1 MQSNFFQRS
10 QSKVWFGSQQNSV
23 YDNFYSLPTYYGNNN
38 AKNPLQSITEESFS
52 SPKNESID
60 ERKRS
65 FLIWGNRHSPSSQSH
80 KSQVCKNFYLLFI
93 HIVVFIIKSEKVLIY
108 RVL

>member
-23 YDNFYSLPTYYGNNN
+23 YDNFYSLPTYYNN
-38 AKNPLQSITEESFS
+38 AKNQLQSITEESFS

-60 ERKRS
+60 EQKRS

-80 KSQVCKNFYLLFI
+80 KSQVCK
-93 HIVVFIIKSEKVLIY
+93 KLIY
-108 RVL
+108 YLQRN

>member
-80 KSQVCKNFYLLFI
+80 KSQVCKNCF
-93 HIVVFIIKSEKVLIY
+93 VIY
-108 RVL
+108 THCCITYILSQRKC